1 MKKKFIPPE
10 IRVEQIQLNL
20 FSTYRNDSSM
30 VEGLLMKEVYASSN
44 SLYLPIIISDA
55 RLKKDISP
63 FDNALN
69 HIIKLQPVSYSWRGT
84 DRQVLGLLAQ
94 DVQKIIPQAV
104 VQKAGV
110 NMIDYAG
117 IISLLVQAVKEQQK
131 EIEELKQTL
140 SVSSY

>member
-84 DRQVLGLLAQ
+84 DRQVLGLIAQ